1 MARFRPRSRL
11 LARRQLGRH
20 PISLLLQ
27 INDLESR
34 PSRGGFFLPCGAAP
48 FGRAHT
54 ARRAPRE
61 GEVGP
66 KGGGAGALDASREVM
81 MPPWLMRSLR
91 ALCGGLPTPPPEW
104 RGRAR
109 LGAVPCRPEVSVAR
123 ARGGPRQAKPSEVN
137 GCMICATVAGH
148 RRGIGKGT
156 IAVLLVRSTCF
167 GAFRRPSVVLAATG
181 IAPSRS
187 RAPRLTSRVGP
198 AGGGWLGQ
206 IARHSST
213 HSPPPAR
220 DGERRPGGPHG
231 V

>member
-1 MARFRPRSRL
+1 M
-11 LARRQLGRH
+11 RH
-20 PISLLLQ
+20 
-27 INDLESR
+27 
-34 PSRGGFFLPCGAAP
+34 GP

-66 KGGGAGALDASREVM
+66 KGGGARRKQRGHDAAMVDAQ
-81 MPPWLMRSLR
+81 LAR
-91 ALCGGLPTPPPEW
+91 ALW
-104 RGRAR
+104 RIAHTAAG
-109 LGAVPCRPEVSVAR
+109 VAR
-123 ARGGPRQAKPSEVN
+123 ARPAWGGAMRSGGVRRGGPRQAKPSEVN
-137 GCMICATVAGH
+137 GCAMNLRH

-156 IAVLLVRSTCF
+156 IAVLFVRSTCF

-213 HSPPPAR
+213 TAR
-220 DGERRPGGPHG
+220 HRRGMGSEGRAGRTGCENLGSNEGSCRSHAPSR
-231 V
+231 